1 MRYCEE
7 CGAQLEDDALY
18 CENCGARCQE
28 EEKAAPEPVTEQKE
42 KKNTPAALAVILIV
56 AAVAFAVIVVVSMRG
71 RDGKGSARQQGTV
84 VTEQTEAVETAGLAE
99 ATESEEAEPVETTE
113 SEGAEP
119 EESTE
124 TGTVADTEKQTEAG
138 EPETGTDTA
147 PAGSQTGN
155 ASGIPSGL
163 RADDWL
169 EIYEI
174 AGEYLGEYREQYCQL
189 SIYSDGLEN
198 SEGADYPEVG
208 VANISVWDYENETQY
223 WFEGLSVK
231 LVGKNIFMA
240 ETDAGDIIYF
250 GIYYDPYS
258 DLEGYG
264 MDLYFNGKSQGVWD
278 MIAHYYS

>member
-7 CGAQLEDDALY
+7 CGAQLEDDALF

-42 KKNTPAALAVILIV
+42 KKNTSAAMAVILIV
-56 AAVAFAVIVVVSMRG
+56 AAAAFAVIFVVLMRG
-71 RDGKGSARQQGTV
+71 RDGKNSARQ
-84 VTEQTEAVETAGLAE
+84 
-99 ATESEEAEPVETTE
+99 P
-113 SEGAEP
+113 
-119 EESTE
+119 
-124 TGTVADTEKQTEAG
+124 
-138 EPETGTDTA
+138 
-147 PAGSQTGN
+147 GN

-189 SIYSDGLEN
+189 SIFSDGLEN
-198 SEGADYPEVG
+198 SDGADYPEVG

-250 GIYYDPYS
+250 GVYYNPYS
-258 DLEGYG
+258 DIEGYG
-264 MDLYFNGKSQGVWD
+264 MDLYFNGKSQGTWNMV
-278 MIAHYYS
+278 AHYYS